1 MVEHWSAESDCLR
14 FDSSG
19 RLRIFSL
26 SHARDKTKN
35 IFLYLAACWNNLFVD
50 SNNIRVID
58 KGNFRGGKILSVLPY
73 FAWDDLLH
81 QLLPHSYHIPQRIVN
96 AFTCLSEWSA
106 NWIEYLLTLNVD
118 DRGVIEPLLS
128 FIDLRIHLID
138 SDGCDIILQNRQF
151 KYEPNLNNMN
161 NMEKKIKMLRI

>member
-1 MVEHWSAESDCLR
+1 MNC
-14 FDSSG
+14 
-19 RLRIFSL
+19 
-26 SHARDKTKN
+26 
-35 IFLYLAACWNNLFVD
+35 
-50 SNNIRVID
+50 
-58 KGNFRGGKILSVLPY
+58 
-73 FAWDDLLH
+73 
-81 QLLPHSYHIPQRIVN
+81 
-96 AFTCLSEWSA
+96 
-106 NWIEYLLTLNVD
+106 IEYLLTLNVD